1 VWTLAALFVAVLFF
15 AMAIAFEYRQ
25 NWSGLERFYLPVYA
39 KTWLRG
45 LLSKAQAQYR
55 VIDVVDRK
63 RHQRLA
69 LDDEVESSTNAAGE
83 MEYSLTEEAQRRG
96 MVRLAWH
103 DEVFI
108 DRGLHE
114 YLGHWIYRD
123 QTVWDYVKAPAY
135 AALSVF
141 ILLLLFTLPR
151 DRQ

>member
-1 VWTLAALFVAVLFF
+1 
-15 AMAIAFEYRQ
+15 
-25 NWSGLERFYLPVYA
+25 
-39 KTWLRG
+39 
-45 LLSKAQAQYR
+45 
-55 VIDVVDRK
+55 VVDRK

-114 YLGHWIYRD
+114 YQGHWIYRD